1 MSNLVIVESPAKA
14 KTIQKYLGKN
24 YEVMA
29 SMGHIRDLPKST
41 LGVDVDNGFIP
52 KYIAIK
58 GKSEL
63 IKQLKAHAKKSEK
76 VFLATDPDR
85 EGEAISWH
93 LANILGIKLEE
104 KNRVTFNEITK
115 QGIKSGIKQP
125 RTVDISLVN
134 AQQAR
139 RVLDRIVGYK
149 ISPILWKKVRNGLS
163 AGRVQ
168 SVAVRLIVDREEE
181 INAFVSE
188 EFWSIDSKLLSNSSK
203 KAFASKLYLEDE
215 HYIKTQIQ
223 AENILKELEKEL
235 FMVESVKY
243 GQRNRAPYA
252 PFTTSTLQQEASKHL
267 GFQAKRTMK
276 AAQELY
282 EGVEIK
288 GMGAVGL
295 ITYMRTDSLRIS
307 AEAATQAKE
316 FILNTYGEAYL
327 PTSPRIYKSRNNS
340 QDAHEAIRPTM
351 PGLTPQEAKASL
363 TSDQYKLY
371 KLIWERF
378 IASQMSNAVYD
389 TVSVEI
395 KAGNYLFK
403 SSGHS
408 VKFEGFTKLYQEK
421 NEKDNES
428 QTLPKMNKGE
438 ILKIKSIEANQHFTQ
453 PSPRYTEAS
462 LIKEL
467 EENGIGRPS
476 TYAPTITTILSRG
489 YIEREGKFLKPT
501 NLGDITTVLMKEHF
515 PEIVNIEFTANM
527 ETDLDSIGDGNLDW
541 TNVVSDFYSGFSKTL
556 KTAEEKLGGEK
567 IKVPDEETDVVC
579 ELCGR
584 NMVVK
589 LGRYGKFLA
598 CPGYPEC
605 KNIKSIVK
613 ETEGFCP
620 NCGGKMIEKKSKK
633 GKPFYGCENYP
644 KCNFMTWDLPIKD
657 ICPKCGK
664 HLFKKFGKNSK
675 VYCATEGCL
684 YEQSSGEKN
693 DG

>member
-41 LGVDVDNGFIP
+41 LGVDVDNNFKP
-52 KYIAIK
+52 KYISIK
-58 GKSEL
+58 GKSDL
-63 IKQLKAHAKKSEK
+63 IKQLKVHAKKSDK

-93 LANILGIKLEE
+93 LANILGINLEE

-115 QGIKSGIKQP
+115 QGVKNGIKQP
-125 RTVDISLVN
+125 RTVDLSLVD

-149 ISPILWKKVRNGLS
+149 ISPILWRKVRNGLS

-188 EFWSIDSKLLSNSSK
+188 EFWTIDSKLIANSSK
-203 KAFASKLYLEDE
+203 KTFSSKLYLSDE
-215 HYIKTQIQ
+215 HSIKTQSQ
-223 AENILKELEKEL
+223 ADVILKELENVD
-235 FMVESVKY
+235 FIIDSIKY
-243 GQRNRAPYA
+243 GQRSRTPYA
-252 PFTTSTLQQEASKHL
+252 PFTTSTLQQEASKRL

-276 AAQELY
+276 TAQELY
-282 EGVEIK
+282 EGVEVK

-307 AEAATQAKE
+307 TEAAFQAKD

-327 PTSPRIYKSRNNS
+327 PSSPRVYKSRNNS

-351 PGLTPQEAKASL
+351 PNLTPQEAKPSL

-378 IASQMSNAVYD
+378 ISSQMSNAVYD

-395 KAGNYLFK
+395 KAGNHLFK
-403 SSGHS
+403 SSGYN
-408 VKFEGFTKLYQEK
+408 VKFAGFTTLYQEK
-421 NEKDNES
+421 NEKDNENQS
-428 QTLPKMNKGE
+428 LPAMNKGE
-438 ILKIKSIEANQHFTQ
+438 VLIVKSIESNQHFTQ
-453 PSPRYTEAS
+453 PAPRYTEAS

-489 YIEREGKFLKPT
+489 YIEREGKLLKPT
-501 NLGDITTVLMKEHF
+501 NLGEVTTSLMKEHF

-527 ETDLDSIGDGNLDW
+527 ENELDSIGEGNLNW
-541 TNVVSDFYSGFSKTL
+541 TNVVSDFYSGFSQTI
-556 KTAEEKLGGEK
+556 KTAEEKLGSEK

-584 NMVVK
+584 NMVIK
-589 LGRYGKFLA
+589 LGRFGKFLA

-613 ETEGFCP
+613 QTEGFCP
-620 NCGGKMIEKKSKK
+620 ICGGKMVEKKSKR

-644 KCNFMTWDLPIKD
+644 KCNFMTWDLPVKD

-664 HLFKKFGKNSK
+664 TLFKKFGKNSK
-675 VYCATEGCL
+675 VYCVTDGCL
-684 YEQSSGEKN
+684 YEKIIGEKH

>member
-24 YEVMA
+24 YEVLA
-29 SMGHIRDLPKST
+29 SMGHIRDLPKSS
-41 LGVDVDNGFIP
+41 LGIDVNNNFKP
-52 KYIAIK
+52 KYISIK

-63 IKQLKAHAKKSEK
+63 IKQLKGQAKKSEK

-93 LANILGIKLEE
+93 LSEILGLDIKE
-104 KNRVTFNEITK
+104 KNRITFNEITK
-115 QGIKSGIKQP
+115 QGIKNGIKQP
-125 RTVDISLVN
+125 RTVDLSLVD

-181 INAFVSE
+181 INAFISE
-188 EFWSIDSKLLSNSSK
+188 EFWSIDCNLIANSSK
-203 KAFASKLYLEDE
+203 KPFSSKLYIEDE
-215 HYIKTQIQ
+215 HSIKNKEQ
-223 AENILKELEKEL
+223 ADNILNELQNVS
-235 FMVESVKY
+235 FIVQSVKH
-243 GQRNRAPYA
+243 GKRNRAPYA
-252 PFTTSTLQQEASKHL
+252 PFTTSTLQQEASKRL

-295 ITYMRTDSLRIS
+295 ITYMRTDSLRVS
-307 AEAATQAKE
+307 DEASTQAQE
-316 FILNTYGEAYL
+316 FILSTYGKEYL
-327 PTSPRIYKSRNNS
+327 PPSKRIYKSKNNS

-351 PGLTPQEAKASL
+351 PKLTPLEAKENL

-378 IASQMSNAVYD
+378 IASQMANAIYD
-389 TVSVEI
+389 TVSVDI
-395 KAGNYLFK
+395 AAGKYLFK
-403 SSGHS
+403 SSGHT
-408 VKFEGFTKLYQEK
+408 VNFAGFTTLYQEK
-421 NEKDNES
+421 NEKDELN
-428 QTLPKMNKGE
+428 QTLPIMQSGEVLKVNKLE
-438 ILKIKSIEANQHFTQ
+438 SNQHFTQ
-453 PSPRYTEAS
+453 PLPRYTEAS
-462 LIKEL
+462 LIKAL

-476 TYAPTITTILSRG
+476 TYAPTITTIISRG
-489 YIEREGKFLKPT
+489 YIERESKLLKPT
-501 NLGDITTVLMKEHF
+501 KLGEVTTDLMKEHF
-515 PEIVNIEFTANM
+515 PEIVNVEFTANM
-527 ETDLDSIGDGNLDW
+527 ENDLDNIGDGTLNWIDVIG
-541 TNVVSDFYSGFSKTL
+541 NFYSGFSNTIKV
-556 KTAEEKLGGEK
+556 AEEKLGNEK
-567 IKVPDEETDVVC
+567 IKVPDEETNIVC
-579 ELCGR
+579 ENCGR
-584 NMVVK
+584 KMVIK

-620 NCGGKMIEKKSKK
+620 KCNGKMVEKKSKK
-633 GKPFYGCENYP
+633 GKPFYGCEKYP
-644 KCNFMTWDLPIKD
+644 QCDFMTWDIPLKEK
-657 ICPKCGK
+657 CPQCDK
-664 HLFKKFGKNSK
+664 HLFKKNGKNSK
-675 VYCATEGCL
+675 IYCATEGCS
-684 YEQSSGEKN
+684 YERTV
-693 DG
+693 

>member
-1 MSNLVIVESPAKA
+1 MSNLVIVESPSKA

-29 SMGHIRDLPKST
+29 TIGHIRDLPKST
-41 LGVDVDNGFIP
+41 LGIDVDNNFKP
-52 KYIAIK
+52 KYISIK
-58 GKSEL
+58 GKSDI
-63 IKQLKAHAKKSEK
+63 IKQLKAHAKKSDK

-93 LANILGIKLEE
+93 LANILGLDLSE
-104 KNRVTFNEITK
+104 KNRITFNEITK
-115 QGIKSGIKQP
+115 QCVKNGVKEP
-125 RTVDISLVN
+125 RNIDLSLVD

-149 ISPILWKKVRNGLS
+149 ISPLLWRKVKSGLS

-181 INAFVSE
+181 IKAFVSE
-188 EFWSIDSKLLSNSSK
+188 EFWTIDSKLLANSSK
-203 KAFASKLYLEDE
+203 KAFSSKLYLKDE
-215 HYIKTQIQ
+215 HSIKTKEQ
-223 AENILKELEKEL
+223 ADAILKELENVD
-235 FMVESVKY
+235 FIVSSVKN
-243 GQRNRAPYA
+243 GQRNKSPYA
-252 PFTTSTLQQEASKHL
+252 PFTTSTMQQEASKRL

-282 EGVEIK
+282 EGVDIK

-307 AEAATQAKE
+307 TEAATQAKE
-316 FILNTYGEAYL
+316 FILSTYGDKYL
-327 PTSPRIYKSRNNS
+327 PSSLRVYKSRNNS

-351 PGLTPQEAKASL
+351 PSLTPQEAKISL
-363 TSDQYKLY
+363 STDQYKLY

-395 KAGNYLFK
+395 KAGKHLFK

-408 VKFEGFTKLYQEK
+408 VKFAGFTTIYQDK
-421 NEKDNES
+421 TDKDENQS
-428 QTLPKMNKGE
+428 LPVMKKGE
-438 ILKIKSIEANQHFTQ
+438 ILKVKNLESNQHFTQ
-453 PSPRYTEAS
+453 PLPRYNEAS

-489 YIEREGKFLKPT
+489 YIEREEKFLKPT
-501 NLGDITTVLMKEHF
+501 VLGEVTTSLMKEHF

-527 ETDLDSIGDGNLDW
+527 ETDLDTIGEGKLEW
-541 TNVVSDFYSGFSKTL
+541 TNVVGDFYEGFSKTL
-556 KTAEEKLGGEK
+556 KTAEEKLGVEK
-567 IKVPDEETDVVC
+567 IKVPDEETDLVC

-584 NMVVK
+584 KMVIK
-589 LGRYGKFLA
+589 LGRFGKFLA

-620 NCGGKMIEKKSKK
+620 ICNGKMIEKKSKR

-644 KCNFMTWDLPIKD
+644 KCNFMTWDLPVKEV
-657 ICPKCGK
+657 CPKCGK

-675 VYCATEGCL
+675 LYCLSNGCL
-684 YEQSSGEKN
+684 YEHTLGEKN
-693 DG
+693 ES